1 MQTMPT
7 LPELYFE
14 KLCLDAEGLVVR
26 GDWRGAF
33 KVLRLEGKNPYLLF
47 DARSLD
53 SRVFLGSVRALSD
66 VQKQALLRLH
76 MELADW
82 SRDPHSVPAL
92 QMTDPLVPL
101 YAGLSP
107 YFCEETSHSVLNP
120 TTQVRYVLSALGVI
134 VGPTL

>member
-1 MQTMPT
+1 MPT

-33 KVLRLEGKNPYLLF
+33 VPCAKTLFVHPNPYVVIKPPASYDALF
-47 DARSLD
+47 Y
-53 SRVFLGSVRALSD
+53 SVRALSD

-76 MELADW
+76 ADLPNW
-82 SRDPHSVPAL
+82 NADPATVPAL
-92 QMTDPLVPL
+92 QRTGPLAAV
-101 YAGLSP
+101 YVGLAP
-107 YFCEETSHSVLNP
+107 YFCEETTHAVLNP